1 MAKKKNKYTFLV
13 SDESVNSY
21 GFKVLTAGIDT
32 TQFERNPVMLFMH
45 DRSTQVIGRWENLRT
60 EKDKLYADAV
70 FDEADPEAKKIAGK
84 VERGFIK
91 AASIGITILEKEK
104 NEVLKSELREISIVD
119 IGSNKNALRLYD
131 DKNQI
136 VTLKLKR
143 LNDMDLLSE
152 LIKILELPEDS
163 KDSDVIKAVSDVLK
177 RATDAESKIEQAE
190 KETAEKLINLG
201 ISKGVINLKQKEN
214 YHNLFK
220 SDFDNTKNIVEEL
233 VGSDS
238 EDYSRNKMLADF
250 ITKIP
255 KTGSKRNLNK
265 DTKTG
270 IDKPKNEWT
279 LDDYRKYA
287 PQELKA
293 DRKLYKA
300 LIKQE
305 FGDVE

>member
-1 MAKKKNKYTFLV
+1 
-13 SDESVNSY
+13 
-21 GFKVLTAGIDT
+21 
-32 TQFERNPVMLFMH
+32 
-45 DRSTQVIGRWENLRT
+45 
-60 EKDKLYADAV
+60 
-70 FDEADPEAKKIAGK
+70 
-84 VERGFIK
+84 
-91 AASIGITILEKEK
+91 
-104 NEVLKSELREISIVD
+104 VD